1 MSEPQDS
8 RCVVDSSKNTTLLT
22 FIDRIRTAFP
32 STSSR
37 DVNGLKEG
45 FEERI
50 KSYKAAAASAATKC
64 SSSEYELTK
73 EREAH
78 LRTAR

>member
-1 MSEPQDS
+1 MRD
-8 RCVVDSSKNTTLLT
+8 RTADALCTIATHILLT
-22 FIDRIRTAFP
+22 LVDLIRAISP
-32 STSSR
+32 STPYR
-37 DVNGLKEG
+37 DMEGLKEG

-50 KSYKAAAASAATKC
+50 KAYKVAAASAATKC
-64 SSSEYELTK
+64 SSSEYELSK